1 MAAAVLMICSLDA
14 LAASPETLLNV
25 QKSSNNNNILVM
37 NIGSGPIMILGV
49 TINDR
54 SDCKTGTAFIG
65 PPRST
70 TGVLT
75 FVPRELKAGDKLL
88 VYNRL
93 GTNTHD
99 GCKLIRA
106 EIETDQGSETFSFF
120 P

>member
-1 MAAAVLMICSLDA
+1 MICSFDA
-14 LAASPETLLNV
+14 LAASPETVLNV
-25 QKSSNNNNILVM
+25 QKSSSSSDIVLI
-37 NIGSGPIMILGV
+37 NIGAGPIMILGV

-54 SDCKTGTAFIG
+54 SDCKTGTTFIG
-65 PPRST
+65 SSTST

-75 FVPRELKAGDKLL
+75 FVPKELKAGDRLL

-93 GTNTHD
+93 GSNSHD

-106 EIETDQGSETFSFF
+106 EIETDEGSETFTFL